1 MNASTGLPADPI
13 TLRPPMARAS
23 GLWDA
28 VHGRLL
34 QRRADRWITAV
45 PVLTS
50 SLLSK
55 LSVPPFGALGLTLSI
70 PLVAAVG
77 AAGLMTGRLV
87 ADRWRLVAF
96 SSLLALLCG
105 IQLLRATPFSL
116 ASLLLF
122 TVLHFP
128 YVLQLQRPADYSRVL
143 GFFQGIAL
151 TIATLGLLQYTLQ
164 FVTGPELAYPI
175 ENHFPEAFKVSK
187 FNMQGYVEYGS
198 QVYRTNGVFMLE
210 PSYYSQLLAVA
221 MVVEFVTRVRPWALV
236 VLAAGILVSFAGTGL
251 MVLAVCL
258 PLQAAVRRRWKQLL
272 LGALLLAGGVA
283 LLALSNSPYVAVFFK
298 RAVEFTQPGSSGF
311 ARFVGGFY
319 LFEQFLW
326 PDIWRALFGYG
337 AGALERY
344 QAKATWASGGNA
356 VFKMVFEFGL
366 VGGGAYL
373 AFIGACLARSAA
385 PLALRAAVGMT
396 FLLGGVYVPFAH
408 GLALGLLIWPAAG
421 LPRNDRIAQ
430 GNPP

>member
-1 MNASTGLPADPI
+1 MNTLAGLPAHTAALHPAV
-13 TLRPPMARAS
+13 ARRG
-23 GLWDA
+23 GLGDTA
-28 VHGRLL
+28 HGRLL

-45 PVLTS
+45 PALTS

-55 LSVPPFGALGLTLSI
+55 LSVPPFGAMGLTLSI

-77 AAGLMTGRLV
+77 AAGLLLGRLV

-96 SSLLALLCG
+96 TTLLGLLCG
-105 IQLLRATPFSL
+105 IQVLRGTPFSV

-122 TVLHFP
+122 AVLHFP
-128 YVLQLQRPADYSRVL
+128 YVLQLQRAADYSRVL
-143 GFFQGIAL
+143 GFFQRVAL
-151 TIATLGLLQYTLQ
+151 TIATLGLLQYALQ

-210 PSYYSQLLAVA
+210 PSFYSQLLAVA
-221 MVVEFVTRVRPWALV
+221 MVVEFLTRVRPWALA
-236 VLAAGILVSFAGTGL
+236 LLTAGILVSFAGTGL
-251 MVLAVCL
+251 IVLAVCL
-258 PLQAAVRRRWKQLL
+258 PLQAIVRRRWRQLL
-272 LGALLLAGGVA
+272 LGALLLAFSVT
-283 LLALSNSPYVAVFFK
+283 LLTLSDSPYVGVFFK
-298 RAVEFTQPGSSGF
+298 RAAEFTQPGSSGF

-385 PLALRAAVGMT
+385 PLALRAAVGLT
-396 FLLGGVYVPFAH
+396 FLLSGVYVPFAH
-408 GLALGLLIWPAAG
+408 GLALALLIWPAAG
-421 LPRNDRIAQ
+421 LPANDCIAE
-430 GNPP
+430 GTPP